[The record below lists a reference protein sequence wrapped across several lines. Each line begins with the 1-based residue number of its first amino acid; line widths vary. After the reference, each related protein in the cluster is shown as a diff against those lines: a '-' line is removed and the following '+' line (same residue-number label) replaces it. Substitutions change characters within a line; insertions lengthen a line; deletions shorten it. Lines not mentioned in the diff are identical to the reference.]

1 MTEAGRRRLS
11 HGRDL
16 LGLAGFAALC
26 AAVSAIG
33 GAVTATSVGTWYQ
46 GLEKPAFNPPD
57 WVFPVVWTALFAMIA
72 VAGWRAWRSAPLAA
86 TRLALAV
93 YIVQLALNIGWSV
106 LFFGFRQIGLA
117 LAEILVLL
125 PAIAANAALFWR
137 LDRWAGALLVP
148 YLLWVGYATVLTAA
162 LWVLNPG

>member
-1 MTEAGRRRLS
+1 MSEPGQLRRPR
-11 HGRDL
+11 GRDL
-16 LGLAGFAALC
+16 LGLAGFAAVC

-46 GLEKPAFNPPD
+46 TLEKPAFNPPD
-57 WVFPVVWTALFAMIA
+57 WVFPVVWTTLFAMIA

-93 YIVQLALNIGWSV
+93 YAVQLALNIGWSV
-106 LFFGFRQIGLA
+106 LFFGLQRIGLA
-117 LAEILVLL
+117 LIEILVLL
-125 PAIAANAALFWR
+125 PAIAANALLFRR
-137 LDRWAGALLVP
+137 LDRWAGALLIP
-148 YLLWVGYATVLTAA
+148 YLLWVAYAAVLTAA